1 MGTSEQISCDLMAVL
16 LLEEGLSLSL
26 QSPGVHTHCA
36 QVQLRAACKRAAVGA
51 GHRGHRQGCSGLGGL
66 GPCPAGPADPS
77 AQDANLQMGAEPPWH
92 EAGEA
97 VGSCSAV
104 LL

>member
-16 LLEEGLSLSL
+16 LLEEGPSLSL
-26 QSPGVHTHCA
+26 QSPGVHTHCPH
-36 QVQLRAACKRAAVGA
+36 VQLRAACKQAAVGV
-51 GHRGHRQGCSGLGGL
+51 GHRGHRQGSSGLGGL
-66 GPCPAGPADPS
+66 GPCPGPADPS

-92 EAGEA
+92 RAGEA